1 MALARVV
8 SFDGV
13 SQDRVEEMKQQMNEG
28 RPDDIPASEVVMLYD
43 AEARKSIVVL
53 FFDSEDDY
61 DRADATLSA
70 MPADETPGQR
80 ASVGK
85 YRSRCAQLREGGLR
99 GEIECLRGLLRGAG
113 RADPRGSGRK
123 AGRQ

>member
-43 AEARKSIVVL
+43 AEAQKALVVL

-80 ASVGK
+80 SSVGK
-85 YRSRCAQLREGGLR
+85 YEVAVRTTA
-99 GEIECLRGLLRGAG
+99 
-113 RADPRGSGRK
+113 
-123 AGRQ
+123 

>member
-28 RPDDIPASEVVMLYD
+28 RPDDVPATEIVMLHD
-43 AEARKSIVVL
+43 PEGQKAVVVL

-61 DRADATLSA
+61 NRADATLSA
-70 MPADETPGQR
+70 MPSEETPGQR
-80 ASVGK
+80 TS
-85 YRSRCAQLREGGLR
+85 
-99 GEIECLRGLLRGAG
+99 IG
-113 RADPRGSGRK
+113 RYEVAVR
-123 AGRQ
+123 ATA

>member
-28 RPDDIPASEVVMLYD
+28 RPDDIPASEVVLLYD
-43 AEARKSIVVL
+43 AEAQKSIVVL

-80 ASVGK
+80 TMVGK
-85 YRSRCAQLREGGLR
+85 YEVAV
-99 GEIECLRGLLRGAG
+99 
-113 RADPRGSGRK
+113 RATE
-123 AGRQ
+123 

>member
-13 SQDRVEEMKQQMNEG
+13 SQDRVEEMKAQMNEG
-28 RPDDIPASEVVMLYD
+28 RPDEIPASEIVMLYD
-43 AEARKSIVVL
+43 AGAQKAVVVL

-61 DRADATLSA
+61 SRADETLSA

-80 ASVGK
+80 TSVGK
-85 YRSRCAQLREGGLR
+85 YEVAV
-99 GEIECLRGLLRGAG
+99 
-113 RADPRGSGRK
+113 RAT
-123 AGRQ
+123 A

>member
-13 SQDRVEEMKQQMNEG
+13 SQDRVDEMKQQMNEG
-28 RPDDIPASEVVMLYD
+28 RPDDIPASEVVLLYD
-43 AEARKSIVVL
+43 AEAQKSIVVL

-80 ASVGK
+80 TSVGK
-85 YRSRCAQLREGGLR
+85 YEVAV
-99 GEIECLRGLLRGAG
+99 
-113 RADPRGSGRK
+113 RATP
-123 AGRQ
+123 

>member
-13 SQDRVEEMKQQMNEG
+13 GRERVEEMKQQMEQG
-28 RPDDIPASEVVMLYD
+28 RPDDIPATEIVMLYD
-43 AEARKSIVVL
+43 AGAEKAVVVL

-61 DRADATLSA
+61 SRADATLSA

-80 ASVGK
+80 TSVGK
-85 YRSRCAQLREGGLR
+85 YEVAV
-99 GEIECLRGLLRGAG
+99 
-113 RADPRGSGRK
+113 RAT
-123 AGRQ
+123 A

>member
-13 SQDRVEEMKQQMNEG
+13 SQERVEEMKAQMEEG
-28 RPDDIPASEVVMLYD
+28 RPDDIPASEIVMLYD
-43 AEARKSIVVL
+43 ADAQKAVVVL

-61 DRADATLSA
+61 ARADETLSA

-80 ASVGK
+80 TSVGK
-85 YRSRCAQLREGGLR
+85 YEVAV
-99 GEIECLRGLLRGAG
+99 
-113 RADPRGSGRK
+113 RATP
-123 AGRQ
+123 

>member
-13 SQDRVEEMKQQMNEG
+13 SQDRVEEMKAEMNDG
-28 RPDDIPASEVVMLYD
+28 RPDEIPASEIVMLYD
-43 AEARKSIVVL
+43 ADAQKAVVVL

-61 DRADATLSA
+61 GRADATLSA

-80 ASVGK
+80 TSVGK
-85 YRSRCAQLREGGLR
+85 YEVAV
-99 GEIECLRGLLRGAG
+99 
-113 RADPRGSGRK
+113 RAT
-123 AGRQ
+123 A

>member
-13 SQDRVEEMKQQMNEG
+13 GQERVEEMKQQMNEG

-43 AEARKSIVVL
+43 AGAEKAVVVL

-61 DRADATLSA
+61 NRADATLSA

-80 ASVGK
+80 TSVGK
-85 YRSRCAQLREGGLR
+85 YEVAV
-99 GEIECLRGLLRGAG
+99 
-113 RADPRGSGRK
+113 RATG
-123 AGRQ
+123 

>member
-13 SQDRVEEMKQQMNEG
+13 SQDRVDEMKQQMNEG
-28 RPDDIPASEVVMLYD
+28 RPDDIPATEVVMLYD
-43 AEARKSIVVL
+43 AEAQKSIVVL
-53 FFDSEDDY
+53 FFDSESDY

-70 MPADETPGQR
+70 MPADETPGHR

-85 YRSRCAQLREGGLR
+85 YEVAVRTTG
-99 GEIECLRGLLRGAG
+99 
-113 RADPRGSGRK
+113 
-123 AGRQ
+123 

>member
-43 AEARKSIVVL
+43 AEAQKSIVVL

-85 YRSRCAQLREGGLR
+85 YEVAVRSTA
-99 GEIECLRGLLRGAG
+99 
-113 RADPRGSGRK
+113 
-123 AGRQ
+123 